1 MGNSGEA
8 IRVMPFPGVA
18 GRIVRG
24 LRWIVR
30 SARMIIKAPKVS
42 VFSKVV
48 LLLVYLGFHIFK
60 ADLAA
65 LRVFV
70 NVNGVKY
77 RLVSYDTLGILA
89 YLEPWMDKYLRVR
102 NGDVFVDVGAHVGKY
117 ALRVAK
123 RNPASLVVAIEP
135 GSLQFSALVDGIR
148 KIRKIRN
155 VIPLRVAAWDDTAR
169 LRLRVYSD
177 TGTSSIIEGLGT
189 GRLIGEEEVRARPL
203 DDVIEELGLRRVDWV
218 KIDVEGA
225 ELHVLRGF
233 KNGILRF
240 KPKIVIEVKKFNRED
255 VLRFF
260 EEVGYACRNIPE
272 DESGEYFIC
281 VPKS

>member
-1 MGNSGEA
+1 
-8 IRVMPFPGVA
+8 
-18 GRIVRG
+18 
-24 LRWIVR
+24 
-30 SARMIIKAPKVS
+30 MIIKAPKVS

-89 YLEPWMDKYLRVR
+89 YLEPWMDKYLCVR

-148 KIRKIRN
+148 KNRTRN
-155 VIPLRVAAWDDTAR
+155 VTPLRVAAWDDTAR
-169 LRLRVYSD
+169 LRLRVYSV
-177 TGTSSIIEGLGT
+177 TGTSSIIEGLGA

-203 DDVIEELGLRRVDWV
+203 DDVIEELGLRRVDL
-218 KIDVEGA
+218 G
-225 ELHVLRGF
+225 
-233 KNGILRF
+233 
-240 KPKIVIEVKKFNRED
+240 
-255 VLRFF
+255 
-260 EEVGYACRNIPE
+260 
-272 DESGEYFIC
+272 
-281 VPKS
+281 